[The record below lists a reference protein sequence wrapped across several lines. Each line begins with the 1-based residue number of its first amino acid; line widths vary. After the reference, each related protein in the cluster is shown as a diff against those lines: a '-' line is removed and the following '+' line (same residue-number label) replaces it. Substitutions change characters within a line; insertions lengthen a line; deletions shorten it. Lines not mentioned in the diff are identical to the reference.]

1 MVYLFGFS
9 MLVACCVAVSFWLE
23 VREARALRG
32 IVKHGSPHE
41 AAGPPVRLDGSD
53 EEIGDTA
60 PSVLDMHEPER
71 RAPLA
76 AP

>member
-1 MVYLFGFS
+1 MVYLFCFAA
-9 MLVACCVAVSFWLE
+9 LVACCVAVSFWLE

-32 IVKHGSPHE
+32 IVKHGSPHGAVRPLVQID
-41 AAGPPVRLDGSD
+41 AAD
-53 EEIGDTA
+53 EEVGDTA
-60 PSVLDMHEPER
+60 PSVLDVHEPER